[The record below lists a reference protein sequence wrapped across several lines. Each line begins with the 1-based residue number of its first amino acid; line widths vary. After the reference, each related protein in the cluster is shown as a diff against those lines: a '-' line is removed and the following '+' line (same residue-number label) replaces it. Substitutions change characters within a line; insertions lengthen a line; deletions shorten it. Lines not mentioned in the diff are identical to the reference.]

1 MTSIFNLH
9 RTIAFVINVLIIG
22 LIIYTVIKDGSDK
35 SPIIFM
41 VFYPAL
47 TILNLIITIVLSLFK
62 MTQAKI
68 YKHIVIGQLMLFVPL
83 AILISEF

>member
-1 MTSIFNLH
+1 MTSLFNLH
-9 RTIAFVINVLIIG
+9 RTIAYVINALVIG
-22 LIIYTVIKDGSDK
+22 LIIYIVIKDGSDK

-62 MTQAKI
+62 VTHAKI
-68 YKHIVIGQLMLFVPL
+68 YKQIVVGQILLFIPL
-83 AILISEF
+83 ILIISQY

>member
-1 MTSIFNLH
+1 MTSTFNLH
-9 RTIAFVINVLIIG
+9 RTIAFVINALIIG

-47 TILNLIITIVLSLFK
+47 TILNLIITIVLSLLK
-62 MTQAKI
+62 VSQAKI
-68 YKHIVIGQLMLFVPL
+68 YKQIVIGQLLLFFPI
-83 AILISEF
+83 ILTISR

>member
-1 MTSIFNLH
+1 MTSLFNLH
-9 RTIAFVINVLIIG
+9 RTIAYVINALVIG
-22 LIIYTVIKDGSDK
+22 LIIYIVIKDGSDK

-62 MTQAKI
+62 VTHAKI
-68 YKHIVIGQLMLFVPL
+68 YKQIVVGQVLLFIPL
-83 AILISEF
+83 VLIIS